1 MEYRVKKKFDLRP
14 MLNVFWIPGE
24 TVTDIVIDKVFS
36 QNIKECFILDGIIKP
51 IQETPEPMTAEK
63 FIETYIKE
71 NIYKNPHPERWLL
84 KNPFD
89 VLEMLK
95 QYGKIVRKQERESIL
110 DIIKLTKQT
119 ERGSK

>member
-24 TVTDIVIDKVFS
+24 TVSDIVIDKVFS
-36 QNIKECFILDGIIKP
+36 QNIKECFILDDIIEP
-51 IQETPEPMTAEK
+51 IQETPGSMTAEK

-95 QYGKIVRKQERESIL
+95 QYGKIVRKEEQESIL
-110 DIIKLTKQT
+110 EKIKA
-119 ERGSK
+119 

>member
-36 QNIKECFILDGIIKP
+36 QNIKECFILDDIIEP